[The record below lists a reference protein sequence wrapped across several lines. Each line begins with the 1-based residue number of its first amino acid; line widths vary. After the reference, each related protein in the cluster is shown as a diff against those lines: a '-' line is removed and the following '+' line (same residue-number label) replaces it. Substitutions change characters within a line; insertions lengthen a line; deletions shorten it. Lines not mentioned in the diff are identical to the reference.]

1 MLISDIAEFM
11 EITTGRLHQIIGER
25 EIPVEK
31 ESNRSFINYT
41 GAKVL
46 FKIPFEKKLFPFKQ
60 SKVWWEKQHYVI
72 LLELEPHCMELK
84 SFS

>member
-1 MLISDIAEFM
+1 MKPKMLISDIAEFM

-46 FKIPFEKKLFPFKQ
+46 
-60 SKVWWEKQHYVI
+60 
-72 LLELEPHCMELK
+72 
-84 SFS
+84 